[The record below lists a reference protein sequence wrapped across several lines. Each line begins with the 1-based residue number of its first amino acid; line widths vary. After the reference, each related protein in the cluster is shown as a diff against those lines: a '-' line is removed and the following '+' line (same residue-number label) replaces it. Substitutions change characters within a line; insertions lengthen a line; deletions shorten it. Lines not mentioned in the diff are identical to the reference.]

1 MRVLQDPARPGKV
14 SLTRT
19 EQKVLSYISKGYS
32 SKEVADH
39 LTVSKRT
46 IDFHLANIYDK
57 LQVRNRVQALRI
69 AASLGLLS
77 TDSEFK

>member
-19 EQKVLSYISKGYS
+19 EQKVLSHISKGYS